1 MVGEARD
8 GLLRGGIARISRVRY
23 ACLSARTLG
32 SAVERFRG
40 HRVRVV
46 VSWLFSSGVPKQRRT
61 AGSTRS
67 KQQSHTKAPRRRFPF
82 LVVPTIADDVVVTR
96 VLARALPQLGARDS
110 HSRPLALR
118 RQDVR
123 RHRGDGVGGGW
134 TRGAQRSRAVRP
146 QRPRRGNGDFRA
158 RRDGHQDGWFR
169 CQEHHETR
177 PPCWCCVRQGRDQGR

>member
-1 MVGEARD
+1 MASCGEE
-8 GLLRGGIARISRVRY
+8 SRVSV
-23 ACLSARTLG
+23 ACATRAFLRARLAAPLSDLEGIVCACCVVAFFLG
-32 SAVERFRG
+32 RSEATKDG
-40 HRVRVV
+40 RVD
-46 VSWLFSSGVPKQRRT
+46 QIQT
-61 AGSTRS
+61 AE
-67 KQQSHTKAPRRRFPF
+67 SHTKAPRRRFPF

-177 PPCWCCVRQGRDQGR
+177 PPRWCCVRQGRDQGR